1 MRPAPKAALDQL
13 RALLLAAAAGG
24 AGQLGGQAQA
34 AVHPAE
40 QQQEQQELIS
50 AAEQKVWAEAQQ
62 ANTAE
67 AYQRYLELF
76 PTGQFAEDAFRSLIE
91 HSLTARPVKALV
103 DIEPAAGPGDLPRE
117 RLVAAADLA
126 LY

>member
-1 MRPAPKAALDQL
+1 MRPALKAALDQL

-34 AVHPAE
+34 AVDPAE
-40 QQQEQQELIS
+40 QRQELIS

-62 ANTAE
+62 AGTPE
-67 AYQRYLELF
+67 GYQRYLELF
-76 PTGQFAEDAFRSLIE
+76 PTGRFAEDAFRLLIE
-91 HSLTARPVKALV
+91 RSLTARPVRALV

>member
-1 MRPAPKAALDQL
+1 MRPALKAALEHV
-13 RALLLAAAAGG
+13 RALILAAAAGG

-34 AVHPAE
+34 AVDSAE
-40 QQQEQQELIS
+40 RPQQQELIS

-62 ANTAE
+62 AKTAE

-76 PTGQFAEDAFRSLIE
+76 PTGRFAEDAFRSLIE
-91 HSLTARPVKALV
+91 RSLPARPVEALV
-103 DIEPAAGPGDLPRE
+103 DIEPGAGPGDVPRL
-117 RLVAAADLA
+117 RMVAAADLA

>member
-1 MRPAPKAALDQL
+1 MRPALKAALEHV

-34 AVHPAE
+34 AVDPAE
-40 QQQEQQELIS
+40 QQQELIS

-76 PTGQFAEDAFRSLIE
+76 PTGQFAEDAFRFLIE
-91 HSLTARPVKALV
+91 RSLSARPVRALV

>member
-1 MRPAPKAALDQL
+1 MRPALKAALDQL

-34 AVHPAE
+34 AVAPAE
-40 QQQEQQELIS
+40 REQQQELIS

-76 PTGQFAEDAFRSLIE
+76 PTGQFAEDAFRFLIE
-91 HSLTARPVKALV
+91 RSLTARPVEALV
-103 DIEPAAGPGDLPRE
+103 DIEPTAGPGDLPRE

>member
-1 MRPAPKAALDQL
+1 MRPALKAALEHV

-34 AVHPAE
+34 AVDPAE
-40 QQQEQQELIS
+40 RQELIS

-62 ANTAE
+62 AKTAE
-67 AYQRYLELF
+67 GYQRYLELF

-91 HSLTARPVKALV
+91 RSLASRPVKGLV